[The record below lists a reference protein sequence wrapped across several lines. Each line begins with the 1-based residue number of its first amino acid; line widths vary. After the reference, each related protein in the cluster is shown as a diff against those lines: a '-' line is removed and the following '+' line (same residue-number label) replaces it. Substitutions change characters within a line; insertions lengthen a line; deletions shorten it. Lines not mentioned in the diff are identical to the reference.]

1 MLKEVICGELKKLV
15 DQTHVRFF
23 HVFEYLW
30 SAEWFS
36 RTSRFLNNEN
46 QLRVTFGQVSK
57 VKWAEILTQA
67 EKIHPTDS

>member
-1 MLKEVICGELKKLV
+1 MLKEAICGELKKLV

-36 RTSRFLNNEN
+36 RFLNNEN
-46 QLRVTFGQVSK
+46 QLRVTFGQVSQ

-67 EKIHPTDS
+67 EKIHWHR

>member
-1 MLKEVICGELKKLV
+1 MLKEAICGELKKLG

-23 HVFEYLW
+23 LVFEYLW
-30 SAEWFS
+30 SAVWF
-36 RTSRFLNNEN
+36 SRFLNNEN

-67 EKIHPTDS
+67 EKIHWHR

>member
-1 MLKEVICGELKKLV
+1 MLKEAICGELNLKLV

-23 HVFEYLW
+23 LVLEYLW
-30 SAEWFS
+30 SAVRF
-36 RTSRFLNNEN
+36 SRFLNNEN

-67 EKIHPTDS
+67 EKIHWHR